1 MTDNF
6 IGSLSKLWASHN
18 SLLCVGLDPNLSLM
32 PPHLSKRD
40 DGVFEF
46 CTAIMDATHDLV
58 CAFKPQ
64 IAYFADT
71 AKEEQL
77 RAAIEYAKDRY
88 PHIPII
94 LDAKRG
100 DIGST
105 ASMYAHEAFE
115 RFKADAVTINPYM
128 GQDSAQPFLDRADK
142 GVVVLCRTS
151 NAGGAEFQDLLI
163 DGAPLYERVAQNVV
177 EHWNKNNNCALVVGA
192 TNPNQMKRVRGIVG
206 EMPFLVPGVG
216 AQGGDVAALLNAG
229 LTKSKSGLVINS
241 SRGIIFSSVKE
252 DYALKAREAALALR
266 DEINTYR

>member
-6 IGSLSKLWASHN
+6 IGSLKNLWTSHN
-18 SLLCVGLDPNLSLM
+18 SLLCVGLDPNLSLL
-32 PPHLSKRD
+32 PPHLSERD
-40 DGVFEF
+40 DAVFEF
-46 CTAIMDATHDLV
+46 CTAIIDATHDLV
-58 CAFKPQ
+58 CAYKPQ

-77 RAAIEYAKDRY
+77 RAVIEYVKNKY

-105 ASMYAHEAFE
+105 ASMYAHEAFD

-151 NAGGAEFQDLLI
+151 NAGGAEFQDLLVG
-163 DGAPLYERVAQNVV
+163 GAPLYERVARNVF
-177 EHWNKNNNCALVVGA
+177 EHWNKNDNCALVVGA
-192 TNPNQMKRVRGIVG
+192 TNPKQMERVRSLVG
-206 EMPFLVPGVG
+206 DMPFLVPGVG
-216 AQGGDVAALLNAG
+216 AQGGDVAALLKAG
-229 LTKSKSGLVINS
+229 LTEAKSGLVINS
-241 SRGIIFSSVKE
+241 SRGIIFSSVEE
-252 DYALKAREAALALR
+252 DYAQKAREAAIALR
-266 DEINTYR
+266 DEINLYR